1 MEKAFLPPDMLYYV
15 LRFLPALSVGPWALV
30 CKEMRDM
37 VKSEFRRRRCKKL
50 IAYRCELAKEY
61 THIISPWAFSDAH
74 TVQWHQGG
82 FMFTRQW
89 PFVTMYALRRG
100 LERKYYHPKRL
111 PGVSFITLTYYLT
124 RNLHRLYTHMTVFY
138 ENWRIRALDVYID
151 HYMQEYDYDDHGEE
165 PQPVKR
171 CLPYAWQLT
180 EREVMERMLPL
191 LQ

>member
-82 FMFTRQW
+82 FMFTRQVIS
-89 PFVTMYALRRG
+89 PLSFFTEGEG
-100 LERKYYHPKRL
+100 LKRL
-111 PGVSFITLTYYLT
+111 RTLKSF
-124 RNLHRLYTHMTVFY
+124 HD
-138 ENWRIRALDVYID
+138 IRAF
-151 HYMQEYDYDDHGEE
+151 
-165 PQPVKR
+165 
-171 CLPYAWQLT
+171 
-180 EREVMERMLPL
+180 
-191 LQ
+191 